1 MNKLT
6 ISRLVMIS
14 AIALIVAFQC
24 YWISLIY
31 QDEKERS
38 LKQADLLFKEL
49 VYSMQVN
56 RFKADTLFLNAG
68 KGNNLFALE
77 AANAMLKQRDSVKPN
92 MLRDTGFIRM
102 MKGLIKDSM
111 VKQITFSQN
120 APSDTQKISL
130 LLDSLLPKPSSIIS
144 IRVQPNQPTTIIHAN
159 DSLSN
164 IRQWLN
170 KKNNDSIS
178 AKRLMPDSIV
188 VQQAINFTKNV
199 SAKNTKPQS
208 NLLLKDTSDISTNRS
223 FISLFSRTVAVADS
237 LAIKD
242 LDSAYSYKLSQ
253 AGINLTFN
261 IKTGLFDSL
270 HLKDTVAAEFYKTSI
285 ATVGF
290 AKPKWYQVKFDSL
303 TPYLL
308 IKILPQA
315 FLSLLLITFIS
326 IAFIFLYRNLLAQQ
340 KLAIFKNEFISNI
353 THELKT
359 PIATVNVAIEAL
371 RNFNALQ
378 NPERTKEYLAI
389 SSAEMQRLSLL
400 VDKVLKLS
408 MFESDKI
415 VLNKEWFNLKQLMDE
430 IIDSIKIQFDKKNT
444 IIEFNSSLE
453 ELFIEADKL
462 HISSVIYNLLD
473 NALKY
478 SGNNA
483 VVQLDLSM
491 PTNNLVELRFI
502 DNGIGIA
509 KQFQHKIFDKFFRV
523 PTGDVHNIKGYGLG
537 LSYVNHIIRQHNGS
551 IIVKSELGKGSEFT
565 VLLPISANGNQSF
578 DINPS

>member
-14 AIALIVAFQC
+14 AIGLIVAFQC
-24 YWISLIY
+24 YWVSLIY

-49 VYSMQVN
+49 VYTMQVN
-56 RFKADTLFLNAG
+56 RFKSDTLFLNAG

-130 LLDSLLPKPSSIIS
+130 ILDSLLPKPSSIIS
-144 IRVQPNQPTTIIHAN
+144 IRVQPNQPTTIIRAN

-178 AKRLMPDSIV
+178 AKRLIPDSIV

-208 NLLLKDTSDISTNRS
+208 KLLLKDTTDISTNRS

-253 AGINLTFN
+253 AGIDLTFN

-415 VLNKEWFNLKQLMDE
+415 VLSKEWFNLKQLIED

-462 HISSVIYNLLD
+462 HISSVMYNLLD

-483 VVQLDLSM
+483 LVQLDLSM
-491 PTNNLVELRFI
+491 ATNNLVELRI
-502 DNGIGIA
+502 KDNGIGIA

-578 DINPS
+578 NINPS

>member
-1 MNKLT
+1 
-6 ISRLVMIS
+6 MIS
-14 AIALIVAFQC
+14 AITVIVSFQC

-31 QDEKERS
+31 QEEKERT

-49 VYSMQVN
+49 VYTMQVN
-56 RFKADTLFLNAG
+56 RFKSDTLFLNAG

-77 AANAMLKQRDSVKPN
+77 AANALLKERDSVKPS
-92 MLRDTGFIRM
+92 MFRDSVFVKM
-102 MKGLIKDSM
+102 MKGVLKDSSI
-111 VKQITFSQN
+111 KKITITQN
-120 APSDTQKISL
+120 QQTDTKKLSL
-130 LLDSLLPKPSSIIS
+130 YLDTLLPKPSSIVS
-144 IRVQPNQPTTIIHAN
+144 IRVHPNQPTVTIRTN
-159 DSLSN
+159 DSLTN
-164 IRQWLN
+164 IRQWLY
-170 KKNNDSIS
+170 KKNGDSLVS
-178 AKRLMPDSIV
+178 KRLMPDSYIV
-188 VQQAINFTKNV
+188 HQAINLTKRP
-199 SAKNTKPQS
+199 SRKDKKPQS
-208 NLLLKDTSDISTNRS
+208 IRFSKDSSDITTNRS

-237 LAIKD
+237 LSIKD
-242 LDSAYSYKLSQ
+242 LDSAYAVSLKKS
-253 AGINLTFN
+253 GIDLIFTT
-261 IKTGLFDSL
+261 KTGLFDSL

-315 FLSLLLITFIS
+315 FLSLLLISFIS

-340 KLAIFKNEFISNI
+340 KLALFKNEFISNI

-389 SSAEMQRLSLL
+389 SSAEIQRLSLL

-415 VLNKEWFNLKQLMDE
+415 VLNKEWFNLKLLVEE
-430 IIDSIKIQFDKKNT
+430 ILDSIKIQFDKKNA
-444 IIEFNSSLE
+444 IIEFNTSLQ

-462 HISSVIYNLLD
+462 HISSVLYNLLD

-478 SGNNA
+478 SSNNA
-483 VVQLDLSM
+483 VVKLYLSM
-491 PTNNLVELRFI
+491 PANHLVELRII

-509 KQFQHKIFDKFFRV
+509 KQFQHKIYDKFFRV

-551 IIVKSELGKGSEFT
+551 ISVKSELGKGSEFT
-565 VLLPISANGNQSF
+565 VLLPIYTSENKP
-578 DINPS
+578 INVNLS

>member
-14 AIALIVAFQC
+14 AIGVIVAFQC
-24 YWISLIY
+24 YWISLIF
-31 QDEKERS
+31 QEEKERT

-49 VYSMQVN
+49 VYTMQVN

-77 AANAMLKQRDSVKPN
+77 AANAILKERDSVKPS
-92 MLRDTGFIRM
+92 MLRDTGFLKM
-102 MKGLIKDSM
+102 MKGLLKDTL
-111 VKQITFSQN
+111 VKQITITQN
-120 APSDTQKISL
+120 QPADTKKISF
-130 LLDSLLPKPSSIIS
+130 LLDTLLPKPSSIVS
-144 IRVQPNQPTTIIHAN
+144 IRVHPNQPSVTIRAN
-159 DSLSN
+159 DSLTN

-170 KKNNDSIS
+170 KKNGDSIGV
-178 AKRLMPDSIV
+178 KPMMPDSFILH
-188 VQQAINFTKNV
+188 QSINLTKKSSNKNKNAQSIKL
-199 SAKNTKPQS
+199 SASAADFSS
-208 NLLLKDTSDISTNRS
+208 NRK
-223 FISLFSRTVAVADS
+223 FISLFSRSIAVADS
-237 LAIKD
+237 LSIKD
-242 LDSAYSYKLSQ
+242 LDSAYAANLKKS
-253 AGINLTFN
+253 GIDLTFTT
-261 IKTGLFDSL
+261 KTGLFDSL
-270 HLKDTVAAEFYKTSI
+270 HLKDTVPSIFYKTSI

-290 AKPKWYQVKFDSL
+290 TQPKWFQAKFNNP
-303 TPYLL
+303 TPFLL
-308 IKILPQA
+308 LQILPQA
-315 FLSLLLITFIS
+315 FLSLLLIAFIS

-389 SSAEMQRLSLL
+389 SSAEIQRLSLL

-415 VLNKEWFNLKQLMDE
+415 VLNKEWFNLKQLLDD
-430 IIDSIKIQFDKKNT
+430 ILDSIKIQFDQKNAV
-444 IIEFNSSLE
+444 IEFNSASRE
-453 ELFIEADKL
+453 VFIDADKL

-478 SGNNA
+478 SGNNT
-483 VVQLDLSM
+483 VVKIYLSM
-491 PTNNLVELRFI
+491 LSDNFVELRI
-502 DNGIGIA
+502 NDNGIGIA

-551 IIVKSELGKGSEFT
+551 IAVQSELGKGSEF
-565 VLLPISANGNQSF
+565 VVQLPVSATENKPIN
-578 DINPS
+578 INPS

>member
-1 MNKLT
+1 MNKFT

-14 AIALIVAFQC
+14 AIGVIVASQC
-24 YWISLIY
+24 YWISLIF
-31 QDEKERS
+31 QEEKERT

-49 VYSMQVN
+49 VYTMQVN

-77 AANAMLKQRDSVKPN
+77 AANAILKERDSVKPS
-92 MLRDTGFIRM
+92 MLRDTGFLKM
-102 MKGLIKDSM
+102 MKGLLKDTF
-111 VKQITFSQN
+111 VKQITITQN
-120 APSDTQKISL
+120 QLTDTKKISF
-130 LLDSLLPKPSSIIS
+130 LLDTLLPKPSSIVS
-144 IRVQPNQPTTIIHAN
+144 IRVHPNQPSVTIRAN
-159 DSLSN
+159 DSVTN
-164 IRQWLN
+164 IRQWLH
-170 KKNNDSIS
+170 KKNGDSIRF
-178 AKRLMPDSIV
+178 KHLMPDSFLLH
-188 VQQAINFTKNV
+188 QSINLSK
-199 SAKNTKPQS
+199 KPSKKDNNSQS
-208 NLLLKDTSDISTNRS
+208 IRISKRASNITQNSS
-223 FISLFSRTVAVADS
+223 FISLFSRSVAVADS
-237 LAIKD
+237 LSIKD
-242 LDSAYSYKLSQ
+242 LDSAYATILKRS
-253 AGINLTFN
+253 GIDLTFTS
-261 IKTGLFDSL
+261 KTGLFDSL
-270 HLKDTVAAEFYKTSI
+270 HLKDTVAANFYRTSI

-290 AKPKWYQVKFDSL
+290 IQPKWYQAKFDNP
-303 TPYLL
+303 TPFLL
-308 IKILPQA
+308 LQILPQA
-315 FLSLLLITFIS
+315 FLSLLLIAFIS

-415 VLNKEWFNLKQLMDE
+415 ILNKEWFNLKLLVED
-430 IIDSIKIQFDKKNT
+430 ILDSIKIQFDQKNAV
-444 IIEFNSSLE
+444 IEFNSSLRE
-453 ELFIEADKL
+453 VFIDADKL

-483 VVQLDLSM
+483 IVTINLSM
-491 PTNNLVELRFI
+491 PLNNVVELI
-502 DNGIGIA
+502 IKDNGIGIA
-509 KQFQHKIFDKFFRV
+509 KQFLYKIFDKFFRV

-551 IIVKSELGKGSEFT
+551 ISVQSELGKGSKFI
-565 VLLPISANGNQSF
+565 VLLPISLTENKPFN
-578 DINPS
+578 INPT

>member
-1 MNKLT
+1 
-6 ISRLVMIS
+6 MIS
-14 AIALIVAFQC
+14 AIAVIVAFQC

-31 QDEKERS
+31 QEEKERT

-49 VYSMQVN
+49 VYTMQVN
-56 RFKADTLFLNAG
+56 RFKSDTLFLNAG

-77 AANAMLKQRDSVKPN
+77 AANALLKERDSVKPS
-92 MLRDTGFIRM
+92 MFRDSVFVKM
-102 MKGLIKDSM
+102 MKGVLKDSSI
-111 VKQITFSQN
+111 KKITITQN
-120 APSDTQKISL
+120 QQTDTKKLSL
-130 LLDSLLPKPSSIIS
+130 YLDTLLPKPSSIVS
-144 IRVQPNQPTTIIHAN
+144 IRVHPNQPTVTIRTN
-159 DSLSN
+159 DSLTN
-164 IRQWLN
+164 IRQWLY
-170 KKNNDSIS
+170 KKNGDSLVS
-178 AKRLMPDSIV
+178 KRLMPDSYIV
-188 VQQAINFTKNV
+188 HQAINLTKRP
-199 SAKNTKPQS
+199 SRKDKKPQS
-208 NLLLKDTSDISTNRS
+208 IRFSKDSSDITTNRS

-237 LAIKD
+237 LSIKD
-242 LDSAYSYKLSQ
+242 LDSAYAVSLKKS
-253 AGINLTFN
+253 GIDLIFTT
-261 IKTGLFDSL
+261 KTGLFDSL
-270 HLKDTVAAEFYKTSI
+270 HLKDTVSSNFYRTSI

-290 AKPKWYQVKFDSL
+290 TQPKWYQAKFDNPTVFL
-303 TPYLL
+303 F

-315 FLSLLLITFIS
+315 FLSLLLISFIT
-326 IAFIFLYRNLLAQQ
+326 IAFIFLYRNLVAQQ
-340 KLAIFKNEFISNI
+340 KLALFKNEFISNI

-415 VLNKEWFNLKQLMDE
+415 VLNKEWFNLKLLVEE
-430 IIDSIKIQFDKKNT
+430 ILDSIKIQFDKKNA
-444 IIEFNSSLE
+444 IIEFNTSLQ

-462 HISSVIYNLLD
+462 HISSVLYNLLD

-478 SGNNA
+478 SSNNA
-483 VVQLDLSM
+483 VVKLYLSM
-491 PTNNLVELRFI
+491 PANHLVELRII

-509 KQFQHKIFDKFFRV
+509 KQFQHKIYDKFFRV

-551 IIVKSELGKGSEFT
+551 ISVKSELGKGSEFT
-565 VLLPISANGNQSF
+565 VLLPIYTSENKP
-578 DINPS
+578 INVNLS

>member
-1 MNKLT
+1 MTKLT
-6 ISRLVMIS
+6 ISRWVMIS
-14 AIALIVAFQC
+14 AIAVIVAFQC

-31 QDEKERS
+31 QDQKERTI
-38 LKQADLLFKEL
+38 KQSDILFKEL
-49 VYSMQVN
+49 VYAMQVN
-56 RFKADTLFLNAG
+56 RFKSDTLFFNAA

-77 AANAMLKQRDSVKPN
+77 ATNAMLKQRDSVKPS

-102 MKGLIKDSM
+102 MKGFFKDSM

-120 APSDTQKISL
+120 TPSDTQKISL
-130 LLDSLLPKPSSIIS
+130 ILDSLLPKPSSIIS
-144 IRVQPNQPTTIIHAN
+144 IRVQPNQPTTIIRAN

-170 KKNNDSIS
+170 KMNNDSIS

-199 SAKNTKPQS
+199 SAKNTKPKS
-208 NLLLKDTSDISTNRS
+208 KLLLKDTTDISTNRS

-237 LAIKD
+237 LAIKE

-253 AGINLTFN
+253 AGIDLTFN

-270 HLKDTVAAEFYKTSI
+270 HLKDTVASEFYKTSI

-315 FLSLLLITFIS
+315 FLSLLLISFIS

-340 KLAIFKNEFISNI
+340 KLALFKNEFISNI

-389 SSAEMQRLSLL
+389 SSAEIQRLSLL

-415 VLNKEWFNLKQLMDE
+415 ILNKEWFNLKLLVEE
-430 IIDSIKIQFDKKNT
+430 ILDSIKIQFDKKNA
-444 IIEFNSSLE
+444 IIEFNTSLQ

-462 HISSVIYNLLD
+462 HISSVLYNLLD

-478 SGNNA
+478 SSNNA
-483 VVQLDLSM
+483 VVKLYLSM
-491 PTNNLVELRFI
+491 PTNHLVELRII

-509 KQFQHKIFDKFFRV
+509 KQFQHKIYDKFFRV

-551 IIVKSELGKGSEFT
+551 ISVKSELGKGSEFT
-565 VLLPISANGNQSF
+565 VLLPISAAENKP
-578 DINPS
+578 INVNLS

>member
-14 AIALIVAFQC
+14 AIAVIVAFQC

-31 QDEKERS
+31 QEEKERT

-49 VYSMQVN
+49 VYIMQVN
-56 RFKADTLFLNAG
+56 RFKADTLFFNAG

-77 AANAMLKQRDSVKPN
+77 AANALLKERDSVNPN
-92 MLRDTGFIRM
+92 MLRDSVLVKM
-102 MKGLIKDSM
+102 MKGVLKDSSIN
-111 VKQITFSQN
+111 KNSITQN
-120 APSDTQKISL
+120 QLNDTKKISFF
-130 LLDSLLPKPSSIIS
+130 LDTLLPKPSSIVS
-144 IRVQPNQPTTIIHAN
+144 IRVHPNQPSLSIRAN
-159 DSLSN
+159 DSLTN
-164 IRQWLN
+164 IRQWLV
-170 KKNNDSIS
+170 KKNGDSLIS
-178 AKRLMPDSIV
+178 KKIMPDSYV
-188 VQQAINFTKNV
+188 VHQAFNLTKRPLK
-199 SAKNTKPQS
+199 KNTKPQS
-208 NLLLKDTSDISTNRS
+208 IRLSNNVSSLALNSS
-223 FISLFSRTVAVADS
+223 FISMFSRSVAIADS
-237 LAIKD
+237 ISIKD
-242 LDSAYSYKLSQ
+242 LDSAY
-253 AGINLTFN
+253 AVNLKKADIDFTFST
-261 IKTGLFDSL
+261 KTGLFDSL
-270 HLKDTVAAEFYKTSI
+270 HLKDTVSSNFYRTSI

-290 AKPKWYQVKFDSL
+290 TQPKWYQAKFDNP
-303 TPYLL
+303 TVFIL
-308 IKILPQA
+308 IQILPQA
-315 FLSLLLITFIS
+315 FLSLLLISFIS
-326 IAFIFLYRNLLAQQ
+326 IAFIFLYRNLVAQQ

-415 VLNKEWFNLKQLMDE
+415 VLNKEWFNLKQLIDD
-430 IIDSIKIQFDKKNT
+430 ILDSIKIQFDKKNT
-444 IIEFNSSLE
+444 IIEFYSSLG

-462 HISSVIYNLLD
+462 HISSVLYNLLD

-491 PTNNLVELRFI
+491 PTNNLVELRI
-502 DNGIGIA
+502 TDNGIGIA

-523 PTGDVHNIKGYGLG
+523 PTGDVHNVKGYGLG

-565 VLLPISANGNQSF
+565 VLLPISATENKPINV
-578 DINPS
+578 NPS

>member
-1 MNKLT
+1 
-6 ISRLVMIS
+6 MIS
-14 AIALIVAFQC
+14 AIAVIVAFQC

-31 QDEKERS
+31 QEEKERT

-49 VYSMQVN
+49 VYTMQVN
-56 RFKADTLFLNAG
+56 RFKSDTLFLNAG

-77 AANAMLKQRDSVKPN
+77 AANALLKERDSVKPS
-92 MLRDTGFIRM
+92 MFRDSVFVKM
-102 MKGLIKDSM
+102 MKGVLKDSSI
-111 VKQITFSQN
+111 KKITITQN
-120 APSDTQKISL
+120 QQTDTKKLSL
-130 LLDSLLPKPSSIIS
+130 YLDTLLPKPSSIVS
-144 IRVQPNQPTTIIHAN
+144 IRVHPNQPTVTIRTN
-159 DSLSN
+159 DSLTN
-164 IRQWLN
+164 IRQWLY
-170 KKNNDSIS
+170 KKNGDSLVS
-178 AKRLMPDSIV
+178 KRLMPDSFIV
-188 VQQAINFTKNV
+188 HQAINLTKRP
-199 SAKNTKPQS
+199 SRKDKKPQS
-208 NLLLKDTSDISTNRS
+208 IRFSKDSSDITTNRS

-237 LAIKD
+237 LSIKD
-242 LDSAYSYKLSQ
+242 LDSAYAVSLKKS
-253 AGINLTFN
+253 GIDLIFTT
-261 IKTGLFDSL
+261 KTGLFDSL
-270 HLKDTVAAEFYKTSI
+270 HLKDTVSSNFYRTSI

-290 AKPKWYQVKFDSL
+290 TQPKWYQAKFDNPTVFL
-303 TPYLL
+303 F

-315 FLSLLLITFIS
+315 FLSLLLISFIT
-326 IAFIFLYRNLLAQQ
+326 IAFIFLYRNLVAQQ

-389 SSAEMQRLSLL
+389 SSAEMQRLGLL
-400 VDKVLKLS
+400 VEKVLKLS

-415 VLNKEWFNLKQLMDE
+415 VLNKEWFNLKLLVEE
-430 IIDSIKIQFDKKNT
+430 ILDSIKIQFDKKNA
-444 IIEFNSSLE
+444 IIKFNTSLQ

-462 HISSVIYNLLD
+462 HISSVLYNLLD

-478 SGNNA
+478 SSNNA
-483 VVQLDLSM
+483 VVKLYLSM
-491 PTNNLVELRFI
+491 PANHLVELRII

-551 IIVKSELGKGSEFT
+551 ISVKSELGKGSEFT
-565 VLLPISANGNQSF
+565 VLLPISTSENKP
-578 DINPS
+578 INVNLS

>member
-1 MNKLT
+1 
-6 ISRLVMIS
+6 MIS
-14 AIALIVAFQC
+14 AIAVIVAFQC

-31 QDEKERS
+31 QEEKERT

-49 VYSMQVN
+49 VYTMQVN
-56 RFKADTLFLNAG
+56 RFKSDTLFLNAG

-77 AANAMLKQRDSVKPN
+77 AANALLKERDSVKPS
-92 MLRDTGFIRM
+92 MFRDSVFVKM
-102 MKGLIKDSM
+102 MKGVLKDSSI
-111 VKQITFSQN
+111 KKITITQN
-120 APSDTQKISL
+120 QQTDTKKLSL
-130 LLDSLLPKPSSIIS
+130 YLDTLLPKPSSIVS
-144 IRVQPNQPTTIIHAN
+144 IRVHPNQPTVTIRTN
-159 DSLSN
+159 DSLTN
-164 IRQWLN
+164 IRQWLY
-170 KKNNDSIS
+170 KKNGDSLVS
-178 AKRLMPDSIV
+178 KRLMPDSYIV
-188 VQQAINFTKNV
+188 HQAINLTKRP
-199 SAKNTKPQS
+199 SRKDKKPQS
-208 NLLLKDTSDISTNRS
+208 IRFSKDSSDITTNRS

-237 LAIKD
+237 LSIKD
-242 LDSAYSYKLSQ
+242 LDSAYAVSLKKS
-253 AGINLTFN
+253 GIDLIFTT
-261 IKTGLFDSL
+261 KTGLFDSL
-270 HLKDTVAAEFYKTSI
+270 HLKDTVSSNFYRTSI

-290 AKPKWYQVKFDSL
+290 TQPKWYQAKFDNPTVFL
-303 TPYLL
+303 F

-315 FLSLLLITFIS
+315 FLSLLLISFIT
-326 IAFIFLYRNLLAQQ
+326 IAFIFLYRNLVAQQ

-415 VLNKEWFNLKQLMDE
+415 VLNKEWFNLKLLVEE
-430 IIDSIKIQFDKKNT
+430 ILDSIKIQFDKKNA
-444 IIEFNSSLE
+444 IIEFNTSLQ

-462 HISSVIYNLLD
+462 HISSVLYNLLD

-478 SGNNA
+478 SSNNA
-483 VVQLDLSM
+483 VVKLYLSM
-491 PTNNLVELRFI
+491 PANHLVELRII

-509 KQFQHKIFDKFFRV
+509 KQFQHKIYDKFFRV

-551 IIVKSELGKGSEFT
+551 ISVKSELGKGSEFT
-565 VLLPISANGNQSF
+565 VLLPIYTSENKP
-578 DINPS
+578 INVNLS

>member
-1 MNKLT
+1 
-6 ISRLVMIS
+6 MIS
-14 AIALIVAFQC
+14 AIAVIVAFQC

-31 QDEKERS
+31 QEEKERT

-49 VYSMQVN
+49 VYTMQVN
-56 RFKADTLFLNAG
+56 RFKSDTLFLNAG

-77 AANAMLKQRDSVKPN
+77 AANALLKERDSVKPS
-92 MLRDTGFIRM
+92 MFRDSVFVKM
-102 MKGLIKDSM
+102 MKGVLKDSSI
-111 VKQITFSQN
+111 KKITITQN
-120 APSDTQKISL
+120 QQTDTKKLSL
-130 LLDSLLPKPSSIIS
+130 YLDTLLPKPSSIVS
-144 IRVQPNQPTTIIHAN
+144 IRVHPNQPTVTIRTN
-159 DSLSN
+159 DSLTN
-164 IRQWLN
+164 IRQWLY
-170 KKNNDSIS
+170 KKNGDSLVS
-178 AKRLMPDSIV
+178 KRLMPDSYIV
-188 VQQAINFTKNV
+188 HQAINLTKRP
-199 SAKNTKPQS
+199 SRKDKKPQS
-208 NLLLKDTSDISTNRS
+208 IRFSKDSSDITTNRS

-237 LAIKD
+237 LSIKD
-242 LDSAYSYKLSQ
+242 LDSAYAVSLKKS
-253 AGINLTFN
+253 GIDLIFTT
-261 IKTGLFDSL
+261 KTGLFDSL
-270 HLKDTVAAEFYKTSI
+270 HLKDTVSSNFYRTSI

-290 AKPKWYQVKFDSL
+290 TQPKWYQAKFDNPTVFL
-303 TPYLL
+303 F

-315 FLSLLLITFIS
+315 FLSLLLISFIT
-326 IAFIFLYRNLLAQQ
+326 IAFIFLYRNLVAQQ

-415 VLNKEWFNLKQLMDE
+415 VLNKEWFNLKLLVEE
-430 IIDSIKIQFDKKNT
+430 ILDSIKIQFDKKNA
-444 IIEFNSSLE
+444 IIEFNTSLQ

-462 HISSVIYNLLD
+462 HISSVLYNLLD

-478 SGNNA
+478 SSNNA
-483 VVQLDLSM
+483 VVKLYLSM
-491 PTNNLVELRFI
+491 PTNHLVELRII

-509 KQFQHKIFDKFFRV
+509 KQFQHKIYDKFFRV

-551 IIVKSELGKGSEFT
+551 ISVKSELGKGSEFT
-565 VLLPISANGNQSF
+565 VLLPIYTSENKP
-578 DINPS
+578 INVNLS